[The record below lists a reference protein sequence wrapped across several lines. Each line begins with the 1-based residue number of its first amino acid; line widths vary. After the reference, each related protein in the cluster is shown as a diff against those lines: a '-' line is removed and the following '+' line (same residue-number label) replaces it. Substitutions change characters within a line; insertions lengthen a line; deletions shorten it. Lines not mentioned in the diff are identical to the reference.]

1 MKTAAGEGRGYGSA
15 EGGAAGGDR
24 GGAGPSWHDF
34 TTNGRIAQSGED
46 RGRRVFSFQ
55 KYGKHCII
63 TGKIIH
69 SAGLRKRERV
79 TGTENGNEK
88 NGAPAKESGEAD
100 RAWDW

>member
-15 EGGAAGGDR
+15 EGAAGGDR

-46 RGRRVFSFQ
+46 RGRRVFSFHARGF
-55 KYGKHCII
+55 YCII

-69 SAGLRKRERV
+69 SADPRERKRERGTEAG
-79 TGTENGNEK
+79 TGTGNGT
-88 NGAPAKESGEAD
+88 G
-100 RAWDW
+100 